1 MPRLT
6 PQRWAARRRQIL
18 DGARGCFLRNGFHA
32 TSMKEV
38 VDAARMSPG
47 AVYNHFASKDELVAA
62 ICEQA
67 LAEVTTTFDQL
78 LDRRPLPPLDEAL
91 TAVFQH
97 SSPLDAQRDSA
108 RLLVQI
114 WAESIRSQ
122 PLAARV
128 EPIFRAVRRVLAS
141 LVDGYQQQGAIP
153 ATAPAEDIADI
164 LLATLQG
171 TILRQAMLGD
181 VDLDA
186 LRRGVRALWPQP
198 PQPPHTAA
206 QERPQ

>member
-6 PQRWAARRRQIL
+6 PRRWAARRQQIL

-38 VDAARMSPG
+38 VEAARMSPG
-47 AVYNHFASKDELVAA
+47 AVYNHFASKDELIAA

-67 LAEVTTTFDQL
+67 LAEVTETFDQL
-78 LDRRPLPPLDEAL
+78 LGRHTLPPLEETL

-97 SSPLDAQRDSA
+97 SSPLDTQRDSA

-128 EPIFRAVRRVLAS
+128 EPIFRAVRRVLTS
-141 LVDGYQQQGAIP
+141 LVNGYQKQGTIP
-153 ATAPAEDIADI
+153 TTAPAEDIADI

-171 TILRQAMLGD
+171 TILRHAMLGD
-181 VDLDA
+181 LDLDA

-198 PQPPHTAA
+198 PSAPRESAP
-206 QERPQ
+206 

>member
-32 TSMKEV
+32 TSMKDV
-38 VDAARMSPG
+38 VDAAHMSPG
-47 AVYNHFASKDELVAA
+47 AVYNHFTSKDELIAA

-67 LAEVTTTFDQL
+67 LAEVTETFDRL

-97 SSPLDAQRDSA
+97 DSPLDAQRDSA

-114 WAESIRSQ
+114 WAESIRSR

-128 EPIFRAVRRVLAS
+128 EPIFQAVRGVLTS
-141 LVDGYQQQGAIP
+141 LVNGYREQGAIP
-153 ATAPAEDIADI
+153 ATAPAEDIADV

-171 TILRQAMLGD
+171 TILRQAVLGD
-181 VDLDA
+181 VDLQA
-186 LRRGVRALWPQP
+186 LRRGIRALWPQP
-198 PQPPHTAA
+198 PSAA
-206 QERPQ
+206 PRERTP

>member
-6 PQRWAARRRQIL
+6 PQRWAARRQQIL

-38 VDAARMSPG
+38 VEAAHMSPG
-47 AVYNHFASKDELVAA
+47 AVYNHFASKEELIAA

-67 LAEVTTTFDQL
+67 LAEVTETFDQL
-78 LDRRPLPPLDEAL
+78 LQRPTLPPLDETV
-91 TAVFQH
+91 TAVFRH
-97 SSPLDAQRDSA
+97 SSPLDTQRDSA

-114 WAESIRSQ
+114 WAESIRSR

-128 EPIFRAVRRVLAS
+128 EPIFHAVRRVLTS
-141 LVDGYQQQGAIP
+141 LVNGYQKQGAIP
-153 ATAPAEDIADI
+153 ATAPAEDVADV

-171 TILRQAMLGD
+171 TILRQAMLGG
-181 VDLDA
+181 VDLEA

-198 PQPPHTAA
+198 PAA
-206 QERPQ
+206 TRERTP

>member
-6 PQRWAARRRQIL
+6 PQRWASRRQQIL

-38 VDAARMSPG
+38 VDAAQMSPG
-47 AVYNHFASKDELVAA
+47 AVYNHFASKDELIAA

-67 LAEVTTTFDQL
+67 LTEVTETFDQL
-78 LDRRPLPPLDEAL
+78 LERQQLPPLDETL
-91 TAVFQH
+91 TAVFRH
-97 SSPLDAQRDSA
+97 SAPLDAQRDSA

-114 WAESIRSQ
+114 WAESIRSRS
-122 PLAARV
+122 LSDRV
-128 EPIFRAVRRVLAS
+128 EPIFRTVRDVLAS
-141 LVDGYQQQGAIP
+141 LVDGYQKQGAIP
-153 ATAPAEDIADI
+153 VTAPATEIADI

-181 VDLDA
+181 VNLDA

-198 PQPPHTAA
+198 A
-206 QERPQ
+206 QTPASAT

>member
-6 PQRWAARRRQIL
+6 PQRWAVRRQQIL

-47 AVYNHFASKDELVAA
+47 AVYNHFASKDELIAA

-67 LAEVTTTFDQL
+67 LAEVTETFDRL
-78 LDRRPLPPLDEAL
+78 LERHTLPPLDETL
-91 TAVFQH
+91 TAVFHH
-97 SSPLDAQRDSA
+97 SSPLDTQRDSA

-114 WAESIRSQ
+114 WAESIRSR

-128 EPIFRAVRRVLAS
+128 EPIFHAVRRVLTS
-141 LVDGYQQQGAIP
+141 LVNGYQKQGAIS
-153 ATAPAEDIADI
+153 ATAPAEDIADV

-181 VDLDA
+181 VNLDA
-186 LRRGVRALWPQP
+186 LGRGVRALWPQP
-198 PQPPHTAA
+198 PAA
-206 QERPQ
+206 PRERTP